1 MKLNVTKEIL
11 ETMIKYGDNSP
22 DLEVCGALIG
32 NFYPYESS
40 YTCTEFIPL
49 TNRSNKDQAV
59 HYIPD
64 QNEFFDVLK
73 RTSHFD
79 SNSNLDLVG
88 IFHTHPHHA
97 PIPSHTDIFGAGY
110 AGIYV
115 IYSPKYK
122 DIKSYYYDGHE
133 NTRFFSPSVI
143 LTINKGQTY
152 DT

>member
-11 ETMIKYGDNSP
+11 EAMIKYGDNSP

-32 NFYPYESS
+32 ETDESS

-49 TNRSNKDQAV
+49 TNRSNKDKAV

-64 QNEFFDVLK
+64 QNEFFKVLQ
-73 RTSHFD
+73 RTTHFD
-79 SNSNLDLVG
+79 KSSKLDLVG

-122 DIKSYYYDGHE
+122 EIKSYYYDGQE
-133 NTRFFSPSVI
+133 STRFFSPSNI
-143 LTINKGQTY
+143 LTINKGQRY
-152 DT
+152 DA